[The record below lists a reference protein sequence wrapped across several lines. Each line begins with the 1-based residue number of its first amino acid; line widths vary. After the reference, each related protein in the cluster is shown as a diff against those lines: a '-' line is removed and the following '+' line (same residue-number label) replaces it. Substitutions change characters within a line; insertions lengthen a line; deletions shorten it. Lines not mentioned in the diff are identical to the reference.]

1 MDTVLGLQTWTV
13 SCNIFSTGLDPMS
26 LTFKGKQILA
36 PILALSAAASMWF
49 YVRRILVPRQVTEGA
64 RLERPR
70 GNLSD
75 LYPRWLGARE
85 LLLHG
90 RDPYSPEITREIQR
104 GYYGRELDSSRPNDP
119 KDQSSFAYPVYVVF
133 LLAPT
138 VFMSFSSVKILSFWV
153 LTFCAVLSV
162 LLWERLLN
170 IPFSRWRTMTTVVL
184 LLGSYPFIEAVSL
197 QQPILLVAL
206 LLAGSCVARQG
217 GWLVVSGVLLA
228 LATIKP
234 QVAFLPVIVMLLWV
248 LGDWRTRQRW
258 LWGFAAMM
266 LTLLAAGEFVLPG
279 WSSRFYKAVHFYQ
292 IYMANTSFLDWLV
305 TPRLSSM
312 VWVLIVLLIGR
323 IAWKVRALSPNSPDA
338 RRAFCLA
345 LVAVVCTSPNLALYN
360 QILLL
365 PGVLLWIE
373 RAENAQLRGVLTRF
387 LTKLLAALVTW
398 PWFACVVLIGA
409 RVFLGAEGFVQRAW
423 QIPHYAALPLPVVLL
438 ILLLLLPWVTVTSRR
453 TSPPAEILP

>member
-1 MDTVLGLQTWTV
+1 
-13 SCNIFSTGLDPMS
+13 MS

-90 RDPYSPEITREIQR
+90 RDPYSPEVTREIQR

-138 VFMSFSSVKILSFWV
+138 VFMSFATVKVVSFWF
-153 LTFCAVLSV
+153 LTTCAVLSV
-162 LLWERLLN
+162 LFWERSLS
-170 IPFSRWRTMTTVVL
+170 IPFSWWRTLATVVL

-197 QQPILLVAL
+197 QQPVLLVAL
-206 LLAGSCVARQG
+206 LLAASCVARQR

-248 LGDWRTRQRW
+248 SGGWRMRQRW

-266 LTLLAAGEFVLPG
+266 LTLLAAAEFVLPG
-279 WSSRFYKAVHFYQ
+279 WLFRFYKAVHFYQ
-292 IYMANTSFLDWLV
+292 VYMANTSFLDWLV
-305 TPRLSSM
+305 TPRFSRM
-312 VWVLIVLLIGR
+312 VWVLVVLLIGW
-323 IAWKVRALSPNSPDA
+323 IAWRVRALSPNSPGA

-365 PGVLLWIE
+365 PGLLLWIE

-387 LTKLLAALVTW
+387 LSKLLAALVAW
-398 PWFACVVLIGA
+398 PWFACVVLISA
-409 RVFLGAEGFVQRAW
+409 KVFFGAEGFVQRAW
-423 QIPHYAALPLPVVLL
+423 QLPHYAALALPVVLL

-453 TSPPAEILP
+453 TSPTAEMLA